1 MSSSWLVVL
10 VLVLKDRLYVGAVVM
25 RSAEAVLVLTL
36 LVVVV
41 DAVLVRKRLVERR
54 SEDEANEVPRR

>member
-1 MSSSWLVVL
+1 MSSWL
-10 VLVLKDRLYVGAVVM
+10 VLVLKDLLGAGAVVV

-36 LVVVV
+36 LVVV

-54 SEDEANEVPRR
+54 SEDDANEVPRR